1 MKKRFLGLLFA
12 SSVAFIAPTQ
22 ASYLESNDA
31 QALIKELA
39 AEGLDAAHVRS
50 ILGEAKY
57 QQRIIDAISK
67 PAERTLT
74 WGDYRKIFIQPD
86 RVAQGV
92 EFWQQNQ
99 AELSAAEEKYGVPA
113 SIITAIIGVETRYGR
128 HAGNW
133 KAIDALATLGFDY
146 PPRAAFFRKELKELF
161 LLEKEAG
168 IDIREVKGSYAGAL
182 GTPQFIPS
190 SYRAYAVDG
199 DGDGKIDL
207 INNNADVIHSV
218 ANYFAKHRWQ
228 KDLPVAAKAL
238 LNNNADTSIFS
249 TEYAPSITLSD
260 AVKAGAPPISCA
272 TKREKFCYDLPASTK
287 IAPLVLDG
295 AEGDEYWL
303 VTHNFYVITR
313 YNHSRLY
320 AMAVFQLS
328 RAIAEEMEK

>member
-1 MKKRFLGLLFA
+1 MKKRFLGLILAASAFA
-12 SSVAFIAPTQ
+12 FGSTQ
-22 ASYLESNDA
+22 ASYLNNEHA
-31 QALIKELA
+31 QAFIQELA
-39 AEGLDAAHVRS
+39 NEGVDAERVRS
-50 ILGEAKY
+50 LLKEAKY

-74 WGDYRKIFIQPD
+74 WGEYQKIFIQPD
-86 RVAQGV
+86 RIAQGV
-92 EFWQQNQ
+92 EFWKENRDIL
-99 AELSAAEEKYGVPA
+99 EAAEEKYGVPA
-113 SIITAIIGVETRYGR
+113 AIITAIIGVETRYGR

-168 IDIREVKGSYAGAL
+168 IDISEVKGSYAGAL

-228 KDLPVAAKAL
+228 KDYPVAAKAL
-238 LNNNADTSIFS
+238 LSHNADKSIFS
-249 TEYAPSITLSD
+249 TSYEPSITLND
-260 AVKAGAPPISCA
+260 AVAAGAPPISCA
-272 TKREKFCYDLPASTK
+272 TKREKFCYDLPGSAK
-287 IAPLVLDG
+287 VAPLVLDG
-295 AEGDEYWL
+295 AKGDEFWL

-328 RAIAEEMEK
+328 QAIAEQMEK

>member
-1 MKKRFLGLLFA
+1 MKKRFLGLVLAA
-12 SSVAFIAPTQ
+12 SALTITPVQ
-22 ASYLESNDA
+22 ASYLNNSDA
-31 QALIKELA
+31 QALIQELA
-39 AEGLDAAHVRS
+39 NEGVDAERARTL
-50 ILGEAKY
+50 LGSAKH
-57 QQRIIDAISK
+57 QQKIIDAISK

-74 WGDYRKIFIQPD
+74 WGEYQKIFIQPD
-86 RVAQGV
+86 RIAQGV
-92 EFWQQNQ
+92 AFWKENRDVL
-99 AELSAAEEKYGVPA
+99 EAAEEKYGVPA

-133 KAIDALATLGFDY
+133 KAVDALATLGFDY

-168 IDIREVKGSYAGAL
+168 IDISEIRGSYAGAL

-207 INNNADVIHSV
+207 MNNNADVIHSV

-228 KDLPVAAKAL
+228 QGYPIAAKAL
-238 LNNNADTSIFS
+238 LNGNADSTIFS
-249 TEYAPSITLSD
+249 TEYKPSITLSE
-260 AVKAGAPPISCA
+260 AVAAGAPPISCA
-272 TKREKFCYDLPASTK
+272 TKREKFCYDLPGSAK
-287 IAPLVLDG
+287 VAPLVLDG
-295 AEGDEYWL
+295 AKGDESWL

-328 RAIAEEMEK
+328 QAIAEQMEK